1 MDEWFLRSENALKIE
16 LSVKTK
22 KKAYDTKTDCMDNHV
37 ISVEQNWRGRNF
49 DENSCR
55 KGKAVSLLN
64 FNLRAVRSVFQINMI
79 P

>member
-1 MDEWFLRSENALKIE
+1 
-16 LSVKTK
+16 
-22 KKAYDTKTDCMDNHV
+22 MDNNV

-64 FNLRAVRSVFQINMI
+64 FNLRAVIGQWIEGEVRAEETGYVK
-79 P
+79 